1 MFKTIFRFQFLI
13 FAFIMLNVILSIIF
27 SISSYANRNI
37 VTTKV
42 TDKERITM
50 SSGNNSVSSIYL
62 IYTDAGV
69 FSLEDDL
76 FYLNFNS
83 SDWYGQIKRDSTYT
97 FTTTGYRIGFL
108 SKYPNIVKIQ

>member
-1 MFKTIFRFQFLI
+1 M
-13 FAFIMLNVILSIIF
+13 
-27 SISSYANRNI
+27 
-37 VTTKV
+37 TTKV

-50 SSGNNSVSSIYL
+50 SSGNSISSVYL

-76 FYLNFNS
+76 LYLNFNS
-83 SDWYGQIKRDSTYT
+83 SDWYGQIKKDSTYT

-108 SKYPNIVKIQ
+108 SKYPNIVEIK